1 MAPWLRNLSKEFLQ
15 TLYLRDRFLWRLPA
29 SVQNAIG
36 LTFDDGP
43 DPLYTP
49 AILDLLA
56 KHNVKATFF
65 LVGCNVER
73 HPHLA
78 HEIIVQGHALGGH
91 THNHRIIVKLPRQ
104 ELANELVSCRQAIQ
118 NAAGVD
124 TKLFRPPKGQMD
136 LASVRFIAQLGY
148 KLVHWSKTY
157 SDYKCDG
164 TEYLLHRINDNPVR
178 NRDILLF
185 HDTNPYTVEALSGVI
200 PKWLSCGFS
209 FYHL

>member
-29 SVQNAIG
+29 GIQNAIG

-43 DPLYTP
+43 DPLHTP
-49 AILDLLA
+49 ATLDLLA

-65 LVGCNVER
+65 VIGNNVER
-73 HPHLA
+73 HPQLTR
-78 HEIIVQGHALGGH
+78 EIVAQGHALGGH
-91 THNHRIIVKLPRQ
+91 THSHRVIVKLPRQ
-104 ELANELVSCRQAIQ
+104 ELVNELVRCRQAIQ

-124 TKLFRPPKGQMD
+124 TKLFRPPRGQMD

-164 TEYLLHRINDNPVR
+164 TENLLHRINNDPAR

-185 HDTNPYTVEALSGVI
+185 HDTNAYTVEALSGVI
-200 PKWLSCGFS
+200 PGWQSCGFS
-209 FYHL
+209 FYQL

>member
-1 MAPWLRNLSKEFLQ
+1 MVPWLRNLGKEFLQ
-15 TLYLRDRFLWRLPA
+15 TLYLRDKFLWRIPAGLP
-29 SVQNAIG
+29 NAIG

-43 DPLYTP
+43 DPLHTP
-49 AILDLLA
+49 AILELLSR
-56 KHNVKATFF
+56 HDVKATFF

-73 HPHLA
+73 YPHLA
-78 HEIIVQGHALGGH
+78 HEIIAQGHALGGH
-91 THNHRIIVKLPRQ
+91 THNHRTIVKLPRH
-104 ELANELVSCRQAIQ
+104 ELVDELERCRRAIQ
-118 NAAGVD
+118 NATGVD
-124 TKLFRPPKGQMD
+124 TDLFRPPKGEMD
-136 LASVRFIAQLGY
+136 FVSARLVAQLGY

-164 TEYLLHRINDNPVR
+164 TKYLLQRINDNPVR

-200 PKWLSCGFS
+200 PKWRNCGFS